1 MWCRSPGTGDA
12 MLRVTE
18 GVDDWPR
25 RLQGTT
31 ACAEYIESKLRR
43 RDLTRD
49 VLTTLLG
56 QAVATG
62 RFRTWP
68 AIGDQITPELA
79 CMIET
84 RGPDYHRADADE
96 FAAMLDAA
104 VMDTWY
110 YFGRVPGFETETGES
125 GPLPERLCEHWER
138 WAAGKKKR
146 KAEFQTEAFKSFR
159 VGPKSKAFKDAWQLL
174 KLRSADLTFGRGEK
188 PPR

>member
-1 MWCRSPGTGDA
+1 

-49 VLTTLLG
+49 VLSTLLG

-68 AIGDQITPELA
+68 AIGDPLAPELA
-79 CMIET
+79 YMIET
-84 RGPDYHRADADE
+84 RGPDYSRADADE

-104 VMDTWY
+104 AMDTWY
-110 YFGRVPGFETETGES
+110 YFGRVPGFETETGECR
-125 GPLPERLCEHWER
+125 PLAERLCEHWER
-138 WAAGKKKR
+138 WTSKKKT
-146 KAEFQTEAFKSFR
+146 KTEFQMEAFKSFR
-159 VGPKSKAFKDAWQLL
+159 VGAKSKAFEDAWKLL